1 MTIKDVVIIGAGLAG
16 AAAACTCAGAGLK
29 SIILEARDRVGG
41 RAYTRPFGSGGDLLE
56 FGGSWITPWQ
66 NRIRYYAGL
75 TGVSW
80 RPRHPVIE
88 HRFHDGR
95 TLRTGEPCAAEE
107 RAEFGRAMARLRAD
121 VKRYQQNQ
129 ACDVAEVSLDAY
141 LAAIDASP
149 PARTQIMAWW
159 TISGN
164 GDPDRISAAEFL
176 SSCAYGGRTPEGMMG
191 ALAHTLEPGASILC
205 ERMIALSDA
214 DLRPNA
220 PVVRVRHESDRIVA
234 TTSSGTEIAARS
246 AIVALP
252 LNAIG
257 TITFTPAL
265 RGRKAEAAALGH
277 GGRSIKIWIEA
288 RGVPVGVLATGG
300 AGGIRWM
307 FAEREGGNGTTLIV
321 GFGLP
326 DFDPAKR
333 DDIASS
339 LSRFFPE
346 AEIIAWGYHDWVSDP
361 WARGTW
367 VALPADA
374 LWIADSSVWKPE
386 GRLAFASSDYSP
398 QSPGWFEAA
407 IVAGESAARAT
418 VEQEALLS

>member
-1 MTIKDVVIIGAGLAG
+1 MTMKDVVIIGAGLAG
-16 AAAACTCAGAGLK
+16 AAAACTCARAGLK
-29 SIILEARDRVGG
+29 SIILEARNRVGG

-56 FGGSWITPWQ
+56 FGGSWVTPWQ

-75 TGVSW
+75 TGVSL
-80 RPRHPVIE
+80 RPRQPVIE

-107 RAEFGRAMARLRAD
+107 RAEFDRAMARLRAD
-121 VKRYQQNQ
+121 VERYQQDQ
-129 ACDVAEVSLDAY
+129 AHNVAEMSLDAY

-164 GDPDRISAAEFL
+164 GDPNRVSAAEFL
-176 SSCAYGGRTPEGMMG
+176 SSCAYGGGTPEGMIG
-191 ALAHTLEPGASILC
+191 ALAHTLEPGASVLC
-205 ERMIALSDA
+205 ERMIARSGE
-214 DLRPNA
+214 DLRPDA
-220 PVVRVRHESDRIVA
+220 PVVRVRHEPDRIVA
-234 TTSSGTEIAARS
+234 TAGNGTEIIARS
-246 AIVALP
+246 AIVAVP
-252 LNAIG
+252 LNAMR

-265 RGRKAEAAALGH
+265 TGRRAEAAALGH
-277 GGRSIKIWIEA
+277 CGRSIKVWIEA

-300 AGGIRWM
+300 VGGIRWM
-307 FAEREGGNGTTLIV
+307 FAEREGANGTTLIV

-326 DFDPAKR
+326 DFNPANR

-339 LSRFFPE
+339 LSRFLPE
-346 AEIIAWGYHDWVSDP
+346 AEMIAWDYHDWVSDP

-407 IVAGESAARAT
+407 IVAGEAAARAI
-418 VEQEALLS
+418 VEQEVLLS